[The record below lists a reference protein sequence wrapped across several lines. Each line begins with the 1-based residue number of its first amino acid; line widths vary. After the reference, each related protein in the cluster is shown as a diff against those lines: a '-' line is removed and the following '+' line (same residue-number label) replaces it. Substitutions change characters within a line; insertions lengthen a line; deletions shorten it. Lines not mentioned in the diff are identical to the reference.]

1 LLLRICFFLQYYN
14 AWVSLSGTLLCIAV
28 MFLMSWVMALIT
40 FVVVVT
46 LYLYVSY
53 RKPGMLANTWMKL
66 IQVSWVFALRI
77 TVIVFWYFEGMY
89 HHYLWDWGS
98 IHPIK
103 IRAVHAFKTPGT
115 DNAASEN
122 NNPEGA
128 GFIRFTK
135 FTKIFQMVSNYLQIL
150 EILNLNLSM

>member
-1 LLLRICFFLQYYN
+1 MLLRICFFLQYYN

-53 RKPGMLANTWMKL
+53 RKPGMLANIWMKL
-66 IQVSWVFALRI
+66 IQVFWVFALSI
-77 TVIVFWYFEGMY
+77 TVTVFWHFEGMY
-89 HHYLWDWGS
+89 HYYLQDWEGIYS
-98 IHPIK
+98 IK
-103 IRAVHAFKTPGT
+103 MRTVHASKTSGT

-128 GFIRFTK
+128 GYITFTK
-135 FTKIFQMVSNYLQIL
+135 FTKTVFKWLAITFKFWRYWI
-150 EILNLNLSM
+150 